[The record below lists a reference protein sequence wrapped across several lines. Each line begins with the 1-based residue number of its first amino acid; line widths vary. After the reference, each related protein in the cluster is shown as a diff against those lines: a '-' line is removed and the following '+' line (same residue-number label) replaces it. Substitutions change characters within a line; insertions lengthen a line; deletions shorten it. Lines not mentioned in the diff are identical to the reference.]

1 MFSKLHFKR
10 KSKEPMELEVQRTTD
25 TTREMRDQRMIEI
38 MMKLRES
45 MDSLQRKYFELEI
58 VY

>member
-1 MFSKLHFKR
+1 
-10 KSKEPMELEVQRTTD
+10 MELEVQRTTD